1 MKTSYVEIEGPSSYV
16 DAYKKMAFNGKGTM
30 SDVIK
35 FVEKNESV
43 NEEFKSKDSTFEK
56 VYGIFDKRDYFNNKG
71 FAKTQIGNFERAL
84 QKKDKGAQQILDKFK
99 GDVNKAKDY
108 IFQVLTDRRKEESFN
123 DYKAFKAAVDSIQK
137 GKPIPGAVDL
147 VKRRIHN
154 NSQKYTMALYST
166 LRNQKFNKWKDIH
179 TDVDSLI
186 GESLNEA
193 FLVAYGKRE
202 GNKSIKPAFAAYADK
217 KMAQKFMADMK
228 KDGYKVMM
236 TQKKI
241 RGVDESVNEASK
253 EAMGIAGFT
262 GTRGV
267 AVDDFIKKNK
277 IDARK
282 LFNFVRKGNLRD
294 RMDFVTAIAGKPNNK
309 FFKMIVGRFAE
320 SINEVLV
327 IVDKF
332 DKKRQDYG
340 KIYYQDGGN
349 RPGDGDIKK
358 ANKELAKLSKKHKGL
373 TLVSVGRNSK
383 MYDVN
388 NPRESVNESF
398 FVMYQKKGVFGKPA
412 AVKYKDKKTAEKF
425 AKDLERD
432 GYNTMILDRQ
442 TMRNV
447 KGVKVTESKN
457 KESKA
462 IQVMH
467 KYSKTERKFY
477 DKLADHERRIGP
489 RDYKRFIEKALRGF
503 GLNPNKF
510 KTIPDAEEKMYQIVV
525 KESISEDLRKWF
537 GKGKTG
543 SSTGGG
549 WDRYSS
555 TGKKLGKCGD
565 GKEGGAYA
573 ACLSKEKAAKLG
585 AKGRAAFVRRKRADQ
600 KKSGDAK
607 KGGNRT
613 KGKKPTFSKTGT

>member
-1 MKTSYVEIEGPSSYV
+1 MAKVETEGKKRYYQQDRVGSAKYTISYHDG
-16 DAYKKMAFNGKGTM
+16 KKKHKDG
-30 SDVIK
+30 SDFFDIQTFRNKKDLAK
-35 FVEKNESV
+35 FVNALH
-43 NEEFKSKDSTFEK
+43 
-56 VYGIFDKRDYFNNKG
+56 KG
-71 FAKTQIGNFERAL
+71 
-84 QKKDKGAQQILDKFK
+84 
-99 GDVNKAKDY
+99 
-108 IFQVLTDRRKEESFN
+108 
-123 DYKAFKAAVDSIQK
+123 
-137 GKPIPGAVDL
+137 
-147 VKRRIHN
+147 
-154 NSQKYTMALYST
+154 
-166 LRNQKFNKWKDIH
+166 
-179 TDVDSLI
+179 
-186 GESLNEA
+186 
-193 FLVAYGKRE
+193 
-202 GNKSIKPAFAAYADK
+202 
-217 KMAQKFMADMK
+217 
-228 KDGYKVMM
+228 GYKY
-236 TQKKI
+236 
-241 RGVDESVNEASK
+241 GFGESVNEAMKPSQVRSAISK
-253 EAMGIAGFT
+253 VKKQLMRKWKQKGGYENFGQKELSQMRDKFDYNPYGSSDERQIAKMLDAFDNWAMNYDGNMRESVNEAIKYNKDGFVTKMENEAGKVVKDIT
-262 GTRGV
+262 LDGE
-267 AVDDFIKKNK
+267 K
-277 IDARK
+277 
-282 LFNFVRKGNLRD
+282 FVLKGNKY
-294 RMDFVTAIAGKPNNK
+294 VSKKGGKDLHK
-309 FFKMIVGRFAE
+309 SHFGIKE

-447 KGVKVTESKN
+447 KGVKVTEAKN

-489 RDYKRFIEKALRGF
+489 RDYKKFIEKALRGF
-503 GLNPNKF
+503 GLNPSKF
-510 KTIPDAEEKMYQIVV
+510 KTIPDAEEKMYQIAV

-549 WDRYSS
+549 WDRYGSD
-555 TGKKLGKCGD
+555 GQKLGKCGD
-565 GKEGGAYA
+565 GKKGGAYA

-585 AKGRAAFVRRKRADQ
+585 AKGRASFVRRKRADQ
-600 KKSGDAK
+600 KKAGDAK
-607 KGGNRT
+607 KGGNRS